1 MRVLFPSGDPARVG
15 IQSFFFFR
23 SVSGSRLG
31 LDSHSGTRKPTLTPS
46 QDPLRLRIQAGMHAA
61 RAMRRRGSVRCMHA
75 WPARALG
82 QLACNVAP
90 LVSQVRGL
98 LLLLRRYRAV
108 VRRLLETH
116 WRPGGPRK
124 VRPEPQ
130 MSCCAHLM
138 CASELEVQNEHTI
151 AERVVSRRHLGEHP
165 ARPRGRWR
173 RGLRPTPTA
182 RGPAGTRSA
191 SCNAANGP
199 ACVHPA
205 VRGL

>member
-1 MRVLFPSGDPARVG
+1 MISITQNCACCSRVG
-15 IQSFFFFR
+15 IQPESGSRAFFFFR

-61 RAMRRRGSVRCMHA
+61 RAMRRRGSVRCMNA

-108 VRRLLETH
+108 VTRLLEAH

-130 MSCCAHLM
+130 MSCCARLTW
-138 CASELEVQNEHTI
+138 S
-151 AERVVSRRHLGEHP
+151 S
-165 ARPRGRWR
+165 
-173 RGLRPTPTA
+173 
-182 RGPAGTRSA
+182 
-191 SCNAANGP
+191 
-199 ACVHPA
+199 
-205 VRGL
+205 

>member
-1 MRVLFPSGDPARVG
+1 MNLSAIRRAGSLSSDGCEYARVVPEWG
-15 IQSFFFFR
+15 SSPSRDPELFFFR

-130 MSCCAHLM
+130 KSC
-138 CASELEVQNEHTI
+138 
-151 AERVVSRRHLGEHP
+151 R
-165 ARPRGRWR
+165 ARLTW
-173 RGLRPTPTA
+173 
-182 RGPAGTRSA
+182 S
-191 SCNAANGP
+191 S
-199 ACVHPA
+199 
-205 VRGL
+205 

>member
-1 MRVLFPSGDPARVG
+1 MRNRHPPSCQPPAAGWPARVIFPSGDPARVG

-46 QDPLRLRIQAGMHAA
+46 QDPLRLRIQAGMHVVNVAFMHAA

-130 MSCCAHLM
+130 MSCW
-138 CASELEVQNEHTI
+138 
-151 AERVVSRRHLGEHP
+151 
-165 ARPRGRWR
+165 ARFTW
-173 RGLRPTPTA
+173 
-182 RGPAGTRSA
+182 S
-191 SCNAANGP
+191 S
-199 ACVHPA
+199 
-205 VRGL
+205 